1 MKKSLLIL
9 GALSLSI
16 SGISQ
21 AAGQMNEQVLRE
33 KAAFALG
40 VTQDRV
46 TLEQSDRTPEPN
58 SYFFMPVIRGNC
70 ISVTL
75 APFSSRSCL
84 TPSVVQPM
92 VQIYPV
98 NAGKPDGTIAST
110 AKIETAPERSSSPP
124 GKHIRYLLL

>member
-9 GALSLSI
+9 GVLSLSI

-58 SYFFMPVIRGNC
+58 SYFF
-70 ISVTL
+70 
-75 APFSSRSCL
+75 
-84 TPSVVQPM
+84 
-92 VQIYPV
+92 
-98 NAGKPDGTIAST
+98 NARYQGKLYQCYVGTIQCVFRPKPTIDSDL
-110 AKIETAPERSSSPP
+110 IRSHFP
-124 GKHIRYLLL
+124 I

>member
-9 GALSLSI
+9 GVLSLSI

-21 AAGQMNEQVLRE
+21 AAGQMNEKALRE

-58 SYFFMPVIRGNC
+58 SYFFRLFAN
-70 ISVTL
+70 
-75 APFSSRSCL
+75 
-84 TPSVVQPM
+84 
-92 VQIYPV
+92 
-98 NAGKPDGTIAST
+98 
-110 AKIETAPERSSSPP
+110 
-124 GKHIRYLLL
+124 

>member
-9 GALSLSI
+9 SALSLSI

-21 AAGQMNEQVLRE
+21 AAGQIDEQVLRE

-58 SYFFMPVIRGNC
+58 SYFF
-70 ISVTL
+70 
-75 APFSSRSCL
+75 
-84 TPSVVQPM
+84 
-92 VQIYPV
+92 
-98 NAGKPDGTIAST
+98 NARYQGKLYQCYVGTIQQQIMSDAVCRPTDGSDL
-110 AKIETAPERSSSPP
+110 PR
-124 GKHIRYLLL
+124 